1 MIETNFYI
9 RSKKWPRRKK
19 KIEEITNKILKIRNE
34 IKFNKNIK
42 YYLNII
48 LISDIEIRNLNK
60 KYRNINRSTDVLTF
74 VSNLNNI
81 KEKKNKHCDIF
92 FSAERIELDAKK
104 NKVDFYDHF
113 THILVHSFLH
123 INGYNHKKLI
133 DFKKMQNI
141 EKKIL
146 RSVGI
151 KDPYI
156 L

>member
-1 MIETNFYI
+1 M
-9 RSKKWPRRKK
+9 SH
-19 KIEEITNKILKIRNE
+19 
-34 IKFNKNIK
+34 
-42 YYLNII
+42 
-48 LISDIEIRNLNK
+48 
-60 KYRNINRSTDVLTF
+60 
-74 VSNLNNI
+74 LNNI